1 MSKIGFIHY
10 SNKSG
15 MFTKS
20 QLERMESFEK
30 EYEKL
35 KAAEAKRQEDMQQLQ
50 WEMDKLR
57 EQAAMIDQINS
68 DPEEQYL
75 DF

>member
-1 MSKIGFIHY
+1 
-10 SNKSG
+10 

-20 QLERMESFEK
+20 QLERLESFEK